1 MRPCRLNLPAGGRAG
16 LGKSSKHRLIA
27 RFFNIHN
34 NTGLCPAL
42 GNPRVLLISFIL
54 MILTNALT
62 TSGCRGS
69 EGQGGR
75 APNNDIFNVI
85 KCWLL
90 SRSEDTVGQKAQT
103 PRHSLSLG
111 ELGWLEEQTQEFR
124 ERAGFPSPYKPT
136 TSAVGPFKAAS
147 LSRPTCQALCA
158 APRLG
163 FTPDGHRH
171 PHAGGHR
178 AQAGCE
184 CPRAPPRDHL
194 VAG

>member
-42 GNPRVLLISFIL
+42 GNPRVPLISLIL

-62 TSGCRGS
+62 TGGCGDQRDR
-69 EGQGGR
+69 EGG
-75 APNNDIFNVI
+75 PPTMTFLM
-85 KCWLL
+85 LL
-90 SRSEDTVGQKAQT
+90 SVGFYQGQKTRWVRKHNPPGAPSAWGSWAGCWKIK
-103 PRHSLSLG
+103 PRSLG
-111 ELGWLEEQTQEFR
+111 NELD
-124 ERAGFPSPYKPT
+124 FPAHT
-136 TSAVGPFKAAS
+136 LAVGPFKPV
-147 LSRPTCQALCA
+147 LCPTCQALCA

-171 PHAGGHR
+171 PVLVATEPR
-178 AQAGCE
+178 QVVNA
-184 CPRAPPRDHL
+184 PRAPPRDHS